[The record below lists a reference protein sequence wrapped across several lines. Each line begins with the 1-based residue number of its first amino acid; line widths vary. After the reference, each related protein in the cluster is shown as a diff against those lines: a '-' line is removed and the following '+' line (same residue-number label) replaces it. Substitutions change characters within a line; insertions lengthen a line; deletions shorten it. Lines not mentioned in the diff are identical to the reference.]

1 MSENENKLS
10 VRINKKIGI
19 PEWERF
25 EQLADEK
32 KELWRIFWAISNDK
46 EQIKKEKICSI
57 AYFNQ

>member
-32 KELWRIFWAISNDK
+32 KRTLENILGYK
-46 EQIKKEKICSI
+46 
-57 AYFNQ
+57 